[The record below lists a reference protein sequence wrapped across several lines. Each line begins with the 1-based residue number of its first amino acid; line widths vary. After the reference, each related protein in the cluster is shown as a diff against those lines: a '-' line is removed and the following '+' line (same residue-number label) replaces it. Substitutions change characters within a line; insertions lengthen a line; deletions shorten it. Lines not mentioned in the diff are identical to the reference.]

1 MRGMT
6 STDDRTSESSGRD
19 GQLLGASGAGAFPNW
34 RGLGSVPVDSLLAIA
49 EDDGIPVAWVP
60 PADVLMELLAVRGH
74 EARLDVLSRFED
86 TVLSACEEEI
96 AGCGDESMSED
107 VALAWRVVEAFRAGH
122 REAAACLALLGS
134 EETFYAVTHV
144 PRSPAGLDALS
155 RYVKEDMR
163 ESNPAAGDNWLNK
176 AVRRWRA
183 DRSSYAGLSRK
194 ARFQQPP
201 SPGWGDGLDPQA
213 VFLPL
218 KSLYVPYWAAEGD
231 PAPVNLSRHFV
242 AHRPVLEH
250 LSKGHCLIA
259 VMLMSSFFALKQ
271 KYCIDVQMD
280 YAEPGYGDGE

>member
-1 MRGMT
+1 MT
-6 STDDRTSESSGRD
+6 STDDRTAESSDSD
-19 GQLLGASGAGAFPNW
+19 GQLLGASAGAFPNW
-34 RGLGSVPVDSLLAIA
+34 RGLECVPVDSLLAVA
-49 EDDGIPVAWVP
+49 VDDGIPVAWVP

-86 TVLSACEEEI
+86 IVLSACEEEL

-107 VALAWRVVEAFRAGH
+107 VALAGRVIEAFRAGH

-134 EETFYAVTHV
+134 EETFYDVTHV

-155 RYVKEDMR
+155 RYLKE
-163 ESNPAAGDNWLNK
+163 ELLENNPAAGDNWLSK
-176 AVRRWRA
+176 AVRKWRT

-201 SPGWGDGLDPQA
+201 PGWGDGLDPQA

-218 KSLYVPYWAAEGD
+218 KSLYMPYWPTKGD
-231 PAPVNLSRHFV
+231 PVPVNLSRHFV

-250 LSKGHCLIA
+250 LNKGHCLIA
-259 VMLMSSFFALKQ
+259 VMLMASFFALKQ
-271 KYCIDVQMD
+271 TYCTDAQMD
-280 YAEPGYGDGE
+280 YAEPDYGNDE